1 MTYRSFLHKLPL
13 QVKSTEGFSGHRNSL
28 RAGDL
33 NSPPA
38 LKAHEDVLGLTAVA
52 QTRDS
57 FVIG

>member
-1 MTYRSFLHKLPL
+1 MTHRSFLHKLPL
-13 QVKSTEGFSGHRNSL
+13 QVKSIEGFSGHRNSL
-28 RAGDL
+28 RVGDL

-38 LKAHEDVLGLTAVA
+38 LKAHEDVLGLTAVF